1 MMMRATF
8 LRRLIGDRRGVAILE
23 LALTAPILAT
33 LIVGVADVSNGFSRK
48 LALEQAAQ
56 RAIEKVM
63 QTTALTTPT
72 ATIKAEAVAQAGGGL
87 VAGDV
92 DVSYT
97 LYCVSATGVFVLQ
110 ADPDEDKC
118 TTGNTEARYLEV
130 KITDEYE
137 PLFPLPFPGANAEG
151 NYVVTATAGMRTQ

>member
-63 QTTALTTPT
+63 QTTTVTTPT

-87 VAGDV
+87 VADDV
-92 DVSYT
+92 DVSYA
-97 LYCVSATGVFVLQ
+97 LYCVSGTGVFVLQ
-110 ADPDEDKC
+110 ADPAEDKC
-118 TTGNTEARYLEV
+118 TTGTSEARYLEV

-137 PLFPLPFPGANAEG
+137 PLFPLPFPGANAQG

>member
-1 MMMRATF
+1 MPSCLTS
-8 LRRLIGDRRGVAILE
+8 DRRGVAVTE
-23 LALTAPILAT
+23 FALVAPLFAM
-33 LIVGVADVSNGFSRK
+33 LIVGMINISMGFNRK
-48 LALEQAAQ
+48 LELEQAAN

-63 QTTALTTPT
+63 QTTTVTTPT

-87 VAGDV
+87 VADDV
-92 DVSYT
+92 DVSEA

-110 ADPDEDKC
+110 ADPAEDKC
-118 TTGNTEARYLEV
+118 TTGTSEARYLEV

-137 PLFPLPFPGANAEG
+137 PLFPLPFPGANAQG